1 MKLDIELIDRRRREL
16 GLPTR
21 QVAQAVDID
30 AVRMARLLEGSPAG
44 SLSLDEFERLTDTLG
59 LKPSDLLET
68 ADAEKQPPQTI
79 ASIGGLLAAVHPK
92 GLTAAAIARALGLET
107 DAAIAALDALD
118 HQLATVGMTLQTH
131 TNDGSKRLIHQAD
144 SISDEQLSRA
154 NRAVIDRL
162 QLDEG
167 TAKAIFQIM
176 NGTAKRRNFEL
187 SNDGRVKLGKL
198 INAGIIEAPRAGDDT
213 LELSRDVRESLLLT

>member
-118 HQLATVGMTLQTH
+118 QGTGHGRHDPPDAHQRWVEAAHSPGGQHL
-131 TNDGSKRLIHQAD
+131 R
-144 SISDEQLSRA
+144 RA
-154 NRAVIDRL
+154 
-162 QLDEG
+162 
-167 TAKAIFQIM
+167 
-176 NGTAKRRNFEL
+176 
-187 SNDGRVKLGKL
+187 
-198 INAGIIEAPRAGDDT
+198 T
-213 LELSRDVRESLLLT
+213 LESQPSRHRSPTTR